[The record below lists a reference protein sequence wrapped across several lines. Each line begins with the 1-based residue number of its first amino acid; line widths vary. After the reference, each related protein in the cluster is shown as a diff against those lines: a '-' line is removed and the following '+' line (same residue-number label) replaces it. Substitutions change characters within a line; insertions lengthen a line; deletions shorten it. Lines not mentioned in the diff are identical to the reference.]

1 MKQQGKLTSDDYEM
15 VDYMLNVFKM
25 TVGIGDKNDKK
36 RKNKK
41 NGEGSEK
48 TEIMEGPDY
57 NKCVGYDFNF

>member
-1 MKQQGKLTSDDYEM
+1 
-15 VDYMLNVFKM
+15 MLNVFKT

-41 NGEGSEK
+41 TAEDSEK
-48 TEIMEGPDY
+48 TQIMEGPDY